1 MSWEE
6 DDDIDYQEGWEE
18 GYEEGRRAGRSR
30 NGGFGNHRSGN
41 LYSGNHYSGNRP
53 GSGGSGGTN
62 GGCYVA
68 TCVYGSY
75 DCPEVWTLRRFR
87 DDRLAK
93 RAAGRAV
100 IRVYYA
106 LSPGIVRR
114 FGAAPWFRR
123 FWRWRLDALVKRLE
137 AQGVSDTPYRDKAW

>member
-30 NGGFGNHRSGN
+30 NGGLGNHRSGN
-41 LYSGNHYSGNRP
+41 LYSGNHHS

-114 FGAAPWFRR
+114 YGAASWFRR
-123 FWRWRLDALVKRLE
+123 FWRWRLDALVKRLAE
-137 AQGVSDTPYRDKAW
+137 QGVADTPYRDKAW

>member
-1 MSWEE
+1 MGWNE
-6 DDDIDYQEGWEE
+6 DDDMDYQEGWEE
-18 GYEEGRRAGRSR
+18 GYEEGRRAGRPR
-30 NGGFGNHRSGN
+30 NGG
-41 LYSGNHYSGNRP
+41 SGNHP
-53 GSGGSGGTN
+53 GSGSGGTN

-93 RAAGRAV
+93 RAAGRAF

-106 LSPGIVRR
+106 LSPGIVRS
-114 FGAAPWFRR
+114 FGSASWFRR
-123 FWRWRLDALVKRLE
+123 FWRGRLDALVKRLAE
-137 AQGVSDTPYRDKAW
+137 QGVADTPYRDKAW